1 MGRRSGGAGEHGR
14 RRMARTTTRYV
25 CQKCG
30 HEEIRWLGRCPDCS
44 SWNSFT
50 EEVTVPRGAPS
61 LSRLPGEQSAAPQRI
76 TDVSL
81 DDHPRLP
88 TGLGE
93 FDRVLGGGIVPGSLV
108 LIGGDPGIGKSTL
121 LGQVA
126 GRISAAHGP
135 TLYVT
140 GEESV
145 QQVKMRADRLGV
157 AEPELLLAAETE
169 MDAVEAH
176 VANLKPRFV
185 IIDSIQT
192 MHDGSIASASAT
204 VSQVRACTARLMRLA
219 KSTHTTVFIVG
230 HVTKEGTIAGPR
242 VLEHIVDTVLYFEG
256 DRFQAHRLLR
266 AVKNR
271 FGSTDELGIFE
282 MGEAGLTEV
291 ENASELLLA
300 ERPAHGSGSAVV
312 AVIEGTRPLLVEV
325 QALVAHSYLTSPR
338 RMTTGVDYNRTCMI
352 LAVLEKR
359 VGLRMADKDVY
370 VNVAGGL
377 KLTEPAVDLG
387 IAMALASSY
396 RDIPVDPELVVAGEV
411 GLAGEVRAVQQID
424 KRLKEAARLGFRRAL
439 VAGRAR
445 RRPGGQDPL
454 LVQDVATVRDAV
466 AAALVPEGAR
476 EQDGPWLAE
485 EGEPDE

>member
-1 MGRRSGGAGEHGR
+1 
-14 RRMARTTTRYV
+14 
-25 CQKCG
+25 
-30 HEEIRWLGRCPDCS
+30 
-44 SWNSFT
+44 
-50 EEVTVPRGAPS
+50 
-61 LSRLPGEQSAAPQRI
+61 
-76 TDVSL
+76 
-81 DDHPRLP
+81 
-88 TGLGE
+88 
-93 FDRVLGGGIVPGSLV
+93 
-108 LIGGDPGIGKSTL
+108 
-121 LGQVA
+121 
-126 GRISAAHGP
+126 
-135 TLYVT
+135 
-140 GEESV
+140 
-145 QQVKMRADRLGV
+145 
-157 AEPELLLAAETE
+157 
-169 MDAVEAH
+169 
-176 VANLKPRFV
+176 
-185 IIDSIQT
+185 
-192 MHDGSIASASAT
+192 
-204 VSQVRACTARLMRLA
+204 
-219 KSTHTTVFIVG
+219 
-230 HVTKEGTIAGPR
+230 

-300 ERPAHGSGSAVV
+300 ERPAHGSGSVVV

-387 IAMALASSY
+387 IAVALASSY
-396 RDIPVDPELVVAGEV
+396 RDLPVDPELVVAGEV

-424 KRLKEAARLGFRRAL
+424 KRLKEAARLGFCRAL
-439 VAGRAR
+439 VAGRGR